1 MIRVLPRAT
10 PCGGAAPLQDAT
22 PLPGATLIL
31 RARGY
36 AKTCAT
42 KQEARQLER
51 LADRLEAIFEA
62 QRQLKRRLFN
72 HGANY
77 RHES

>member
-1 MIRVLPRAT
+1 MTHVLPRAT
-10 PCGGAAPLQDAT
+10 PCRGAIPLQ
-22 PLPGATLIL
+22 GATLIL

-42 KQEARQLER
+42 KQESRQLER

-62 QRQLKRRLFN
+62 QRRLQRRLF
-72 HGANY
+72 GY
-77 RHES
+77 ESASREN

>member
-1 MIRVLPRAT
+1 MTSLS
-10 PCGGAAPLQDAT
+10 PCAS
-22 PLPGATLIL
+22 LIL

-51 LADRLEAIFEA
+51 LADRLEAILET
-62 QRQLKRRLFN
+62 QRRLQQRSRP
-72 HGANY
+72 GCSQVATW
-77 RHES
+77 RHRLEES

>member
-1 MIRVLPRAT
+1 MTSVSPNAN
-10 PCGGAAPLQDAT
+10 PCRGAN

-51 LADRLEAIFEA
+51 LADRLEAIFET
-62 QRQLKRRLFN
+62 QRRLQRRLFN
-72 HGANY
+72 YGANY